1 MKNPRKPILRQ
12 KRGVDHLNVERRI
25 YDLGLPHR
33 AVTVYCYLC
42 DRSNKKGEC
51 FPSAKTMAQ
60 DLSLSR
66 RTVFRALHELL
77 EKGLIEKQPRL
88 RNNGG
93 SSSNL
98 YRLTDVP
105 KEVDENV

>member
-1 MKNPRKPILRQ
+1 M
-12 KRGVDHLNVERRI
+12 NVERRI
-25 YDLGLPHR
+25 YDLGLRHR

-42 DRSNKKGEC
+42 DRSNKYGEC
-51 FPSAKTMAQ
+51 FPSAKTIAL

-77 EKGLIEKQPRL
+77 DKGLIEKQPRM
-88 RNNGG
+88 RTNGG
-93 SSSNL
+93 ISSNL

-105 KEVDENV
+105 KEVDDNV

>member
-1 MKNPRKPILRQ
+1 MI
-12 KRGVDHLNVERRI
+12 VSRRI

-42 DRSNKKGEC
+42 DRSNKQGEC
-51 FPSAKTMAQ
+51 FPSAKTIAL

-88 RNNGG
+88 RDNGG

-105 KEVDENV
+105 KEVDNNV

>member
-1 MKNPRKPILRQ
+1 M
-12 KRGVDHLNVERRI
+12 NVERRI

-42 DRSNKKGEC
+42 DRSNKQGEC
-51 FPSAKTMAQ
+51 FPSAKTIAQ

-77 EKGLIEKQPRL
+77 EKD
-88 RNNGG
+88 
-93 SSSNL
+93 SSKNS
-98 YRLTDVP
+98 RDFATTADQVQTSTG
-105 KEVDENV
+105 

>member
-1 MKNPRKPILRQ
+1 M
-12 KRGVDHLNVERRI
+12 NVERRI
-25 YDLGLPHR
+25 YDLGLRHR

-42 DRSNKKGEC
+42 DRSNKNGEC
-51 FPSAKTMAQ
+51 FPSAKTIAQ

-77 EKGLIEKQPRL
+77 EKGLIEKQSRI

-98 YRLTDVP
+98 YRLTDIAREGDKNDV
-105 KEVDENV
+105 

>member
-1 MKNPRKPILRQ
+1 M
-12 KRGVDHLNVERRI
+12 NVERRI

-51 FPSAKTMAQ
+51 FPSAKTIAQ

-98 YRLTDVP
+98 YRLTDVT
-105 KEVDENV
+105 KEVNENV

>member
-1 MKNPRKPILRQ
+1 M
-12 KRGVDHLNVERRI
+12 NVERRI

-42 DRSNKKGEC
+42 DRSNKNGEC
-51 FPSAKTMAQ
+51 FPSAKTIAL
-60 DLSLSR
+60 DLSISR
-66 RTVFRALHELL
+66 RTVFRALN
-77 EKGLIEKQPRL
+77 EKGLIEEQSRL
-88 RNNGG
+88 RDNGG